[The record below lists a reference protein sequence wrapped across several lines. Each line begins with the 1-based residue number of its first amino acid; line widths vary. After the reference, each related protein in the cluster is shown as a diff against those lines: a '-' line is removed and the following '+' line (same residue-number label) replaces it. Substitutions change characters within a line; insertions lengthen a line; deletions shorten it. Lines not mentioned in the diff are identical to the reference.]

1 MEKRGWE
8 QSTEKGDTDYFVF
21 KARVDRH
28 GRHFGDRVS
37 TRQTRVPP
45 PAPTTNAMN
54 PSKSSWS
61 QKPLYEEPE
70 QYSSPQYTHSRQT
83 NYRETRRGRDL
94 FSQRSQGQWRAKKPD
109 FPEAMRLYL
118 SCPGSAEAATRRQR
132 VLQGDALGQTEE
144 RAATIIVAETR
155 KHAMIPHYLRD
166 ESNPNTPPP
175 NQDFHLNE
183 LLSLN
188 PSTTHSPLVME
199 SEVDITP
206 RRTTE
211 GHAKLKSI
219 IISPSLEPEQEA
231 QTQQEPVEQ
240 SHEEETLK
248 EFQNKVKR
256 RVRKPTQARLAGN
269 SPNILRGASS
279 KKRNISQIQN
289 SPARGAG
296 PSKRANTTT
305 QKKANNDKAA

>member
-8 QSTEKGDTDYFVF
+8 QSTEKGDTDYVVF

-28 GRHFGDRVS
+28 GRHFWDRVS

-83 NYRETRRGRDL
+83 NYRETRRGRYL
-94 FSQRSQGQWRAKKPD
+94 FSQRSQGQWRAKKPVQQGEKPTNEAEQQQQVPNNIRAPVTLQTNVNATQIPSMEDVMED

-199 SEVDITP
+199 VHN
-206 RRTTE
+206 
-211 GHAKLKSI
+211 GK
-219 IISPSLEPEQEA
+219 
-231 QTQQEPVEQ
+231 
-240 SHEEETLK
+240 EET
-248 EFQNKVKR
+248 
-256 RVRKPTQARLAGN
+256 T
-269 SPNILRGASS
+269 
-279 KKRNISQIQN
+279 
-289 SPARGAG
+289 
-296 PSKRANTTT
+296 
-305 QKKANNDKAA
+305 

>member
-1 MEKRGWE
+1 MRSLN
-8 QSTEKGDTDYFVF
+8 STL
-21 KARVDRH
+21 
-28 GRHFGDRVS
+28 
-37 TRQTRVPP
+37 PP
-45 PAPTTNAMN
+45 
-54 PSKSSWS
+54 SI
-61 QKPLYEEPE
+61 L
-70 QYSSPQYTHSRQT
+70 SRQT

-94 FSQRSQGQWRAKKPD
+94 FSQRSQGQWRAKKPVQQGEK
-109 FPEAMRLYL
+109 PTNEAEQQQQAMRLYL
-118 SCPGSAEAATRRQR
+118 SCPSSAEAATRRQR
-132 VLQGDALGQTEE
+132 VLHGDALGQIEE

-188 PSTTHSPLVME
+188 PSTTHSPLVM
-199 SEVDITP
+199 
-206 RRTTE
+206 
-211 GHAKLKSI
+211 
-219 IISPSLEPEQEA
+219 EPEQEA

-289 SPARGAG
+289 SPARGAS

-305 QKKANNDKAA
+305 QKKANNDKAAGVGPSNTARSKNTNPPINLIPARTKRSSDFRAL

>member
-94 FSQRSQGQWRAKKPD
+94 FSQRSQGQWRAKKPV
-109 FPEAMRLYL
+109 
-118 SCPGSAEAATRRQR
+118 Q
-132 VLQGDALGQTEE
+132 QGE
-144 RAATIIVAETR
+144 
-155 KHAMIPHYLRD
+155 
-166 ESNPNTPPP
+166 
-175 NQDFHLNE
+175 
-183 LLSLN
+183 
-188 PSTTHSPLVME
+188 
-199 SEVDITP
+199 
-206 RRTTE
+206 
-211 GHAKLKSI
+211 
-219 IISPSLEPEQEA
+219 
-231 QTQQEPVEQ
+231 
-240 SHEEETLK
+240 
-248 EFQNKVKR
+248 
-256 RVRKPTQARLAGN
+256 KPTNEAEQQQQVPNNIRAPVTLQTNKCDAN
-269 SPNILRGASS
+269 SINGRCNGGLSRGDEIVLKLSWLSRSSYQKAKSTPGRCIGPNRRKGSNYHCG
-279 KKRNISQIQN
+279 RDSQTCHD
-289 SPARGAG
+289 PTLLEG
-296 PSKRANTTT
+296 
-305 QKKANNDKAA
+305 

>member
-61 QKPLYEEPE
+61 QNPLYEEPE

-94 FSQRSQGQWRAKKPD
+94 FSQRSQGQWMAKKPVQQGEKPTNEAEQQQQVPNNIRAPVTLQTNVNATQIPSMEDVMED

-144 RAATIIVAETR
+144 RAAN
-155 KHAMIPHYLRD
+155 MP
-166 ESNPNTPPP
+166 
-175 NQDFHLNE
+175 
-183 LLSLN
+183 
-188 PSTTHSPLVME
+188 
-199 SEVDITP
+199 
-206 RRTTE
+206 
-211 GHAKLKSI
+211 
-219 IISPSLEPEQEA
+219 
-231 QTQQEPVEQ
+231 
-240 SHEEETLK
+240 
-248 EFQNKVKR
+248 
-256 RVRKPTQARLAGN
+256 
-269 SPNILRGASS
+269 
-279 KKRNISQIQN
+279 
-289 SPARGAG
+289 
-296 PSKRANTTT
+296 
-305 QKKANNDKAA
+305 